1 MWAMKIFDR
10 FEITVD
16 QTKHNRHWLQ
26 TVTYSGRESRLEI
39 DPTTGPETYPKIGL
53 KMTWE

>member
-1 MWAMKIFDR
+1 MKIFDR